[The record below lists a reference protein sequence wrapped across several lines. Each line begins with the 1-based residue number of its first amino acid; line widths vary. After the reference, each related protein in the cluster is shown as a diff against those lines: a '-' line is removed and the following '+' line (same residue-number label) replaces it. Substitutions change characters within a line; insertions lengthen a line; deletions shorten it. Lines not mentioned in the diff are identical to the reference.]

1 MIVMLGILSSLFWLL
16 LALLQFFIGLFYRAV
31 MLVFWLLWPAAI
43 VLLMA
48 IALSPS
54 AEAGWV
60 SWLWKSDTRELERSL
75 EVARDAAQTASE
87 ASQAQ
92 AKQAAAQ
99 AQQNSRVAETL
110 GELSSE
116 RANLADHIRDLT
128 DMGLR
133 DSQTAA
139 VLNASGPVLVCV
151 SALLVAGLALWLA
164 NRPIEAERA
173 DLDAAMDLL
182 VDEVA
187 ARRFVIPEISKSR
200 GQSLELGAIASR
212 GLTRN
217 LGYASPNTSDSDES
231 REPMPF

>member
-1 MIVMLGILSSLFWLL
+1 MLGILSSLFWLL
-16 LALLQFFIGLFYRAV
+16 LALLQFFMGLLYRAV

-43 VLLMA
+43 VLLVA

-75 EVARDAAQTASE
+75 EVARDAAQIASE

-92 AKQAAAQ
+92 AQQAAAQ
-99 AQQNSRVAETL
+99 AQQNARVAETL

-116 RANLADHIRDLT
+116 RANLADHIRALT

-133 DSQTAA
+133 DSQMAA

-151 SALLVAGLALWLA
+151 TALLVAGLALWLA
-164 NRPIEAERA
+164 NRPVEAERA
-173 DLDAAMDLL
+173 DLGAAMDLL

-187 ARRFVIPEISKSR
+187 SQKFVTPRISESR
-200 GQSLELGAIASR
+200 VQPLELAASTSR
-212 GLTRN
+212 RLLRN
-217 LGYASPNTSDSDES
+217 LDESGNEEPEGRDES
-231 REPMPF
+231 REAMPF

>member
-1 MIVMLGILSSLFWLL
+1 MLDVFSGLFWLL
-16 LALLQFFIGLFYRAV
+16 LALLQFFAGLFYRAV

-54 AEAGWV
+54 VEAGWI

-92 AKQAAAQ
+92 AQQAVAQAA
-99 AQQNSRVAETL
+99 QNARVAETL

-116 RANLADHIRDLT
+116 RANLADHIRALT

-139 VLNASGPVLVCV
+139 VLNASGPVLVCI

-164 NRPIEAERA
+164 NRPVEAGRA
-173 DLDAAMDLL
+173 DLGAAVDLL

-187 ARRFVIPEISKSR
+187 SPKFVTPRISKSR
-200 GQSLELGAIASR
+200 GQPLALGAIAAR

-217 LGYASPNTSDSDES
+217 LGYSGHGENHGDEASS
-231 REPMPF
+231 EPMPF

>member
-1 MIVMLGILSSLFWLL
+1 MLGILSSLFWLL
-16 LALLQFFIGLFYRAV
+16 LALLQFFMGLLYRAV

-54 AEAGWV
+54 VEAGWI
-60 SWLWKSDTRELERSL
+60 SWLWKSDNRELERSL

-92 AKQAAAQ
+92 AQQAVAQAA
-99 AQQNSRVAETL
+99 QNARVAETL

-116 RANLADHIRDLT
+116 RANLADHIRALT

-151 SALLVAGLALWLA
+151 TALLIAGLALWLA
-164 NRPIEAERA
+164 NRPIAGERA
-173 DLDAAMDLL
+173 DLGAAMDLL

-187 ARRFVIPEISKSR
+187 GQKFVTPRISKSR
-200 GQSLELGAIASR
+200 GQPLELGAIASR

-217 LGYASPNTSDSDES
+217 LGYSGHGESHGDDS

>member
-1 MIVMLGILSSLFWLL
+1 MLGILSSLFWLL
-16 LALLQFFIGLFYRAV
+16 LALLQFFAGLFYRAV
-31 MLVFWLLWPAAI
+31 MLVFWLLWPAAM
-43 VLLMA
+43 VLLVA

-54 AEAGWV
+54 AEAGWI

-151 SALLVAGLALWLA
+151 TALLVAGLALWLA
-164 NRPIEAERA
+164 NRPVEAERA
-173 DLDAAMDLL
+173 DLGAVVDLL

-187 ARRFVIPEISKSR
+187 GQKFVTPRISKSR
-200 GQSLELGAIASR
+200 GQPLELGAIASR
-212 GLTRN
+212 GLLRN
-217 LGYASPNTSDSDES
+217 LDESGHEEPEGRDDS

>member
-1 MIVMLGILSSLFWLL
+1 MLDVFSSLFWLL
-16 LALLQFFIGLFYRAV
+16 WALLQFFVGLFYRAV

-54 AEAGWV
+54 VEAGWI

-92 AKQAAAQ
+92 ALQAVAQ
-99 AQQNSRVAETL
+99 AEQNARVAETL

-116 RANLADHIRDLT
+116 RANLADHIRALQDL
-128 DMGLR
+128 DLR
-133 DSQTAA
+133 DSQWAAA
-139 VLNASGPVLVCV
+139 VNASGPVLVCV
-151 SALLVAGLALWLA
+151 TALLVAGLALWLV
-164 NRPIEAERA
+164 NRPMEGERA
-173 DLDAAMDLL
+173 DLGSAMDLL

-187 ARRFVIPEISKSR
+187 SQQFKAPQISKSR
-200 GQSLELGAIASR
+200 GQPLALGTIASR
-212 GLTRN
+212 GLTQY
-217 LGYASPNTSDSDES
+217 LGYSGHDKRDGHDES

>member
-1 MIVMLGILSSLFWLL
+1 MLDVLSGLFWLL
-16 LALLQFFIGLFYRAV
+16 LALLQFFMGLLYRAV

-54 AEAGWV
+54 VEAGWI
-60 SWLWKSDTRELERSL
+60 SWLWKSDNRELERSL

-92 AKQAAAQ
+92 AQQSVAQAA
-99 AQQNSRVAETL
+99 QNARVAETL

-116 RANLADHIRDLT
+116 RANLADHIRALT
-128 DMGLR
+128 DIGLR

-164 NRPIEAERA
+164 NRPVEAERA
-173 DLDAAMDLL
+173 ELGAAMDLL

-187 ARRFVIPEISKSR
+187 GQKFATPRISKSR
-200 GQSLELGAIASR
+200 GQPLELGAIAAR
-212 GLTRN
+212 RLTRN
-217 LGYASPNTSDSDES
+217 LGYSDHGENHGEEPSS
-231 REPMPF
+231 KPMPF

>member
-1 MIVMLGILSSLFWLL
+1 MLDVLSVSFWLL
-16 LALLQFFIGLFYRAV
+16 LALLQFVMGLLYRAV

-54 AEAGWV
+54 VEAGWI

-92 AKQAAAQ
+92 AQQAAAQ
-99 AQQNSRVAETL
+99 AAQNARVAETL

-116 RANLADHIRDLT
+116 RANLADHLRALT

-151 SALLVAGLALWLA
+151 TALLVAGLALWLA
-164 NRPIEAERA
+164 NRPIETERA
-173 DLDAAMDLL
+173 ELGAAMDLL
-182 VDEVA
+182 VDEVT
-187 ARRFVIPEISKSR
+187 ARKFMPPEISKSR
-200 GQSLELGAIASR
+200 GQPLELGAIASR

-217 LGYASPNTSDSDES
+217 LGYASPDTPDSDEPS
-231 REPMPF
+231 SEPMPF